1 MFFAKVCA
9 AGLVLVALAAC
20 GSTPPPPAAPVP
32 AAAMPLGPAA
42 PITPPVPAEQLALP
56 FDRYRLNFAEES
68 EIERARTIL
77 ARACLRERD
86 VRLEVPDDVR
96 DPGVLDVTPNLRRYG
111 VIDEPTATR
120 FGYHFP
126 RTPQEARRQQDRER
140 WSASLTEPQ
149 RMALFGE
156 NGCTERADTELSEVD
171 DTFFVDAD
179 FQSLRIS
186 GADPRVVAATKAWRA
201 CMSEQGFDYSDP
213 NAAIADPRW
222 DLDTSG
228 IPTAAEITAA
238 QADVRCKTATGFVE
252 TWHDVEVGVQQEEIR
267 RDADRFA
274 ALASA
279 RDRRLA
285 AARQVLT
292 G

>member
-9 AGLVLVALAAC
+9 TGLLLVTLAAC
-20 GSTPPPPAAPVP
+20 GSTTPPPATP
-32 AAAMPLGPAA
+32 AVTLGPAA
-42 PITPPVPAEQLALP
+42 PITPPVPADQLALP

-68 EIERARTIL
+68 EIQRARTVL
-77 ARACLRERD
+77 ARACLRDRG

-126 RTPQEARRQQDRER
+126 RTAQEVRRQQDRAR

-156 NGCTERADTELSEVD
+156 DGCAERADTELSEVD
-171 DTFFVDAD
+171 DEFFVDAD
-179 FQSLRIS
+179 FHSLRTS
-186 GADPRVVAATKAWRA
+186 GADPRVVAATATWRT
-201 CMSEQGFDYSDP
+201 CMSKQGFDYPDP
-213 NAAIADPRW
+213 NAAIAEDRW
-222 DLDTSG
+222 NLDAAH
-228 IPTAAEITAA
+228 IPTAEITTA

-274 ALASA
+274 GLASA
-279 RDRRLA
+279 RDKRLA

>member
-9 AGLVLVALAAC
+9 AGLMLVLLAAC
-20 GSTPPPPAAPVP
+20 GSTAPPPAAPVP
-32 AAAMPLGPAA
+32 TAVPLGPAA

-56 FDRYRLNFAEES
+56 FDDYRLNFAEES
-68 EIERARTIL
+68 EIQRARTVL
-77 ARACLRERD
+77 ARACLRDRG

-111 VIDEPTATR
+111 VIDEATATR

-126 RTPQEARRQQDRER
+126 RTATEARRQQDRER

-156 NGCTERADTELSEVD
+156 DGCTERADAELSEVD
-171 DTFFVDAD
+171 DDFFVDAD
-179 FQSLRIS
+179 FRSLRTS
-186 GADPRVVAATKAWRA
+186 GADPRVVAAATAWRT

-222 DLDTSG
+222 HLDAAD
-228 IPTAAEITAA
+228 IPAAEITTAL
-238 QADVRCKTATGFVE
+238 ADVRCKATTRFVE
-252 TWHDVEVGVQQEEIR
+252 TWHDVEIGVQQEEIR

-274 ALASA
+274 GLASA
-279 RDRRLA
+279 RDKRLA
-285 AARQVLT
+285 AARRVLT